1 MNPTWKQFKPAK
13 TNELAYSTLTLPSI
27 YVEIPAWVGYSVC
40 LRKTDINN
48 VEGFSIQPLAEPISD
63 EYVLCVSYPVAGST
77 TQSIRY
83 KLWEGVGE
91 VVSATLYQGQI
102 IGPGAYLELWTTI
115 NSPNPVAI
123 AEDIVIETGLTYSRM
138 GGNGGCAGGSDSGN
152 CSDGTNNSG
161 GTQGPPGPPGP
172 QGPQGEPGAN
182 GAAATVA
189 VGSTTTGAPGTDA
202 TVTNSG
208 SSSAAVLNFTIPRG
222 NTGADGPPGSPGSPG
237 TAATIAVGEVNTVP
251 YGSPAT
257 VTNVGSSSAALFD
270 FDIPQGPQGIQG
282 DPGTPGTPGSAATV
296 AAGSTTTGAP
306 GSSAAV
312 ANVGTSS
319 AAIFNFTIPRGD
331 VGATGSP
338 GPAPS
343 GTGLVAVST
352 GVLDTPISTIAG
364 LIAKIVDWPGYLPLT
379 GGTLTGNLQFSGPF
393 IPGLVHNNLTALQ
406 IAALVAPPI
415 GATVF
420 NTTSSQLNMWNG
432 SVWSELRTG
441 NYVLITGS
449 TMTGALVND
458 PGAALTVNQPNVIR
472 QTWNNA
478 AVAFNGLLIDITSTA
493 NLSSTFLDCYDDTN
507 RRFWV
512 TTGGTLNCTQ
522 SIFSADVTLLRDAS
536 NVLGQRNGTT
546 AQRSRIYNTYTDA
559 SNYER
564 GFVEW
569 VTNVFRIGTEKL
581 GTGVARAL
589 ELIVDGTTRLSISTA
604 GVPTFTTDQLR
615 LSAFKTPSSASDT
628 GVAGTFCYDT
638 NFIYICTAT
647 NTWKRVA
654 IATW

>member
-1 MNPTWKQFKPAK
+1 MNDTWQPYKQPG
-13 TNELAYSTLTLPSI
+13 TNELAASTITLPAI
-27 YVEIPAWVGYSVC
+27 TITAPAWNGYSNFLKRADVNNTVGIS
-40 LRKTDINN
+40 LVPLPEALATDYI
-48 VEGFSIQPLAEPISD
+48 
-63 EYVLCVSYPVAGST
+63 LCISYPVSD
-77 TQSIRY
+77 TQSVRY
-83 KLWEGVGE
+83 KLWDGVGE
-91 VVSATLYQGQI
+91 VISAPLYNGEY
-102 IGPGAYLELWTTI
+102 IGPSAMLELWSVLSSTTVEI
-115 NSPNPVAI
+115 QQ
-123 AEDIVIETGLTYSRM
+123 DIVLSTTQTYSRL
-138 GGNGGCAGGSDSGN
+138 GGNGGGSCSSNSTGGG
-152 CSDGTNNSG
+152 GGGG

-182 GAAATVA
+182 GAAATIA

-208 SSSAAVLNFTIPRG
+208 SSSAAVLAFTIPRG

-237 TAATIAVGEVNTVP
+237 AAATIAVGEVNTVP

-257 VTNVGSSSAALFD
+257 VTNVGSSSSALFD
-270 FDIPQGPQGIQG
+270 FDLPQGPQGIQG
-282 DPGTPGTPGSAATV
+282 DPGPIGP
-296 AAGSTTTGAP
+296 TGA
-306 GSSAAV
+306 
-312 ANVGTSS
+312 
-319 AAIFNFTIPRGD
+319 
-331 VGATGSP
+331 P

-343 GTGLVAVST
+343 GTGLVAVT
-352 GVLDTPISTIAG
+352 LGGLDTPISTIAG

-379 GGTLTGNLQFSGPF
+379 GGTLTGNLRFTGPS
-393 IPGLVHNNLTALQ
+393 IPGLVANNLTALQ

-415 GATVF
+415 GSTVF
-420 NTTSSQLNMWNG
+420 NTTSGQLNMWNG
-432 SVWSELRTG
+432 LVWSELRTG

-458 PGAALTVNQPNVIR
+458 PGAALTANQPNIIR

-512 TTGGTLNCTQ
+512 TSGGTLNCTQ

-615 LSAFKTPSSASDT
+615 LSTFKTPSSASDT
-628 GVAGTFCYDT
+628 GVAGTICYDT
-638 NFIYICTAT
+638 NFIYVCTAT
-647 NTWKRVA
+647 NTWKRTA